1 MKFRGGYNILL
12 KGRPDIKV
20 KVMPE
25 PDELYLPLRSQRF
38 VFSEIPVKDGERVNS
53 GDILAK
59 DPDNHHVPLLAP
71 RAGVVRLKK
80 DENQIV
86 LEDIAKLEEHA
97 DIDEEELAH
106 IEHEMGAA
114 GIKRY
119 RLLALGAWQ
128 FFYDAHTGALP
139 DPLGTPQAIIIST
152 MNLEPYLVRGDA
164 QLQKRLLNFTR
175 GLEQLQSLLEYQ
187 PIYLVLPKIE
197 SEFADLVRNHIR
209 GYAWV
214 KVMSIPLTY
223 PYDHFGILARN
234 LGLGHDKGP
243 VWGVR
248 TEGVLAA
255 DRALTWTK
263 PCTVRIISIAGT
275 GINSPCHIK
284 VMPGY
289 PIKKIKEQFVFE
301 PAPRLINGGILTG
314 EIIGDKTLGIDTE
327 CRGITVLPE
336 LRDREFLGFAR
347 PGWGR
352 SCFAA
357 CYLSALRKKF
367 FERFN
372 TGVRGEGRPCISC
385 NFCEDICPAG
395 ITPHLIHK
403 YLYRDLV
410 EEAEQARTDLC
421 VECGL
426 CSYVC
431 PSKIDLRQQLIDAKK
446 LIEKEKEEIR
456 KEQLRQE
463 ELARKAAEEKNE

>member
-1 MKFRGGYNILL
+1 MKFKGGYNILL
-12 KGRPDIKV
+12 KGKPDSAV

-25 PDELYLPLRSQRF
+25 PDELYLPLHSRRF
-38 VFSEIPVKDGERVNS
+38 VFSEISVKDGERVNS

-80 DENQIV
+80 DEDQIV

-97 DIDEEELAH
+97 DMDEEELTH
-106 IEHEMGAA
+106 IGQEMGAA

-119 RLLALGAWQ
+119 RLLTLGAWQ
-128 FFYDAHTGALP
+128 FFYDAHTGVLP
-139 DPLGTPQAIIIST
+139 DPLGTPQAIIISAVS
-152 MNLEPYLVRGDA
+152 LEPYTARGEA
-164 QLQKRLLNFTR
+164 QIHKRLLNFNR

-187 PIYLVLPKIE
+187 PIYLVLPDIE
-197 SEFADLVRNHIR
+197 SEFVNLIRNHIR

-214 KVMSIPLTY
+214 KIVNIPLTY
-223 PYDHFGILARN
+223 PYDDFGILARK

-314 EIIGDKTLGIDTE
+314 DIISEETLGIDPE

-336 LRDREFLGFAR
+336 LRDRNSSDS
-347 PGWGR
+347 PGRAGPE
-352 SCFAA
+352 AA
-357 CYLSALRKKF
+357 LPVA
-367 FERFN
+367 
-372 TGVRGEGRPCISC
+372 T
-385 NFCEDICPAG
+385 
-395 ITPHLIHK
+395 
-403 YLYRDLV
+403 
-410 EEAEQARTDLC
+410 
-421 VECGL
+421 
-426 CSYVC
+426 
-431 PSKIDLRQQLIDAKK
+431 
-446 LIEKEKEEIR
+446 
-456 KEQLRQE
+456 
-463 ELARKAAEEKNE
+463 